1 MPSRSRKSGWPCASN
16 CRAIGYVVTPM
27 QEALQ
32 LKRLANKRAPPWL
45 FLHEYTVKPPLVRA
59 EAGRINDAL
68 NYLALPSLI
77 RVKQLFL
84 LILVDFSMA

>member
-1 MPSRSRKSGWPCASN
+1 MAVCFKLQGDWLRSDSYAESP
-16 CRAIGYVVTPM
+16 
-27 QEALQ
+27 Q

>member
-1 MPSRSRKSGWPCASN
+1 
-16 CRAIGYVVTPM
+16 M

-45 FLHEYTVKPPLVRA
+45 FLHEYTTVKPPLVRA

-84 LILVDFSMA
+84 LILVDFFNGLAAATTASAGDSNIP